1 MFCNLYLLFCIV
13 GGFEIA
19 PDVYQVELLNTE
31 TGVVHEILV
40 PIKNDENL

>member
-1 MFCNLYLLFCIV
+1 MFCNIYLLFCIV
-13 GGFEIA
+13 GGVEIA
-19 PDVYQVELLNTE
+19 PDVYQLELMNTE